1 MKRDLLIIEKNTRNS
16 LASLLSAEG
25 YSVCL
30 VATGT
35 AALEALKLHKITHA
49 VILNAISMRTNG
61 ARTCASLKRAA
72 PGFPILIYSDQEKPI
87 KADILLRPSIT
98 TRKIVN
104 RVELYSP
111 MDKKRCLQYGD
122 IYLGEEKQRVFT
134 PKGVS
139 HLSTKEIQILKYLI
153 KKRGSL
159 VPKEELFT
167 RIWKTS
173 YVGDMNTLYTHINS
187 QRDAIEQD
195 PSEPR
200 YLITV
205 RGKGYQLNEKR
216 APLEA
221 LSAPGPEKCIL
232 ILPRKTSLNIIL
244 RIGNMIF

>member
-1 MKRDLLIIEKNTRNS
+1 MKKDLLIIERNTRDM
-16 LASLLSAEG
+16 LASRLSAEG

-49 VILNAISMRTNG
+49 IILNAISMRTNG

-72 PGFPILIYSDQEKPI
+72 PGFPILIYSDQEKPAQ
-87 KADILLRPSIT
+87 ADVLLPPGSTI
-98 TRKIVN
+98 RKLVN

-122 IYLGEEKQRVFT
+122 IYLDEEKQRVFT

-153 KKRGSL
+153 KKKGAL

-167 RIWKTS
+167 KIWKTS
-173 YVGDMNTLYTHINS
+173 YVGDMNTLYTYINFL
-187 QRDAIEQD
+187 RGAIEQD
-195 PSEPR
+195 PSDPR
-200 YLITV
+200 YLLTV
-205 RGKGYQLNEKR
+205 RGKGYKLNGK
-216 APLEA
+216 
-221 LSAPGPEKCIL
+221 
-232 ILPRKTSLNIIL
+232 
-244 RIGNMIF
+244 